1 MNFLKGYKNDAGV
14 DIVLDKDIIFE
25 PNSINII
32 DLGISVKVKKGE
44 MAYLISRT
52 SAAKQGILVMQ
63 CPIDADYT
71 GTINAITY
79 NISRQTVIYPAGN
92 SFCQIVYVPIK
103 YRIKCATKKK
113 GRRTN
118 SKFGETDK
126 K

>member
-14 DIVLDKDIIFE
+14 DVILDKE
-25 PNSINII
+25 VTLKPNSINVV
-32 DLGISVKVKKGE
+32 DLGVSVKVKKGE
-44 MAYLISRT
+44 MAFLVSRT
-52 SAAKQGILVMQ
+52 SAAKNSVLVMQ
-63 CPIDADYT
+63 CPIDADYS

-79 NISRQTVIYPAGN
+79 NFNDSPMIYPAGS

>member
-14 DIVLDKDIIFE
+14 DVILHENVTLK
-25 PNSINII
+25 PKSMNVI
-32 DLGISVKVKKGE
+32 DLGISVKVRKGE
-44 MAYLISRT
+44 MAFLVSRT
-52 SAAKQGILVMQ
+52 SAAKNGVLVMQ
-63 CPIDADYT
+63 CPIDADYS
-71 GTINAITY
+71 GTINAIAY
-79 NISRQTVIYPAGN
+79 NFNDSPIVYPAGS

-103 YRIKCATKKK
+103 YRINCETKKK